1 MSRQLYPVKD
11 TTTTFYR
18 VEFEDNGPL
27 PKDLEGLF
35 TTQQLALNAIA
46 IWRTKQK
53 ERPAEE
59 KLDSEKD
66 IMELLETK
74 RKPGRPSN
82 ASKR

>member
-11 TTTTFYR
+11 SSTTFYR
-18 VEFEDNGPL
+18 VEFEDKGPL
-27 PKDLEGLF
+27 PKDLEGLY
-35 TTQQLALNAIA
+35 TTQQLALNAIS
-46 IWRTKQK
+46 IWKTKQR